1 MNLSKNNNN
10 LIIGIIGLGYVGLP
24 LAIEFGKKF
33 KTIGF
38 DIKKERIKNL
48 SLSIDTTSEV
58 NEVNFKKAKYLKFSN
73 NSYDLINCNIYIITV
88 PTPIYNNKKPD
99 LRYIKKASVIVGK
112 FLKKNDIV
120 IYESTVYPGLTEE
133 VCVPIL
139 INESNLKYN
148 KDFFCGYSP
157 ERINP
162 GDKKYNIKNII
173 KVVAGS
179 NKSATIKIKNLYNS
193 IINAGIFV
201 AKDIKTAEAA
211 KVIENT
217 QRDINIALVNEIA
230 LICKKLGIKSK
241 DVFDAA
247 STKWNFLNFKPGI
260 VGGHCIGVD
269 PYYLTHKAN
278 LVGFNPK
285 MILSGRALNDSMPK
299 YIFREIKKI
308 MLKKNII
315 IKNSKVLILGLTF
328 KENCNDVRNTKV
340 FEIGNY
346 FIKSGA
352 IINYYDPW
360 VSKKDLN
367 NLNKKRLIKK
377 IPNNYY
383 DCIIIAVS
391 HNEFKKYSLKSLK
404 KMCKINNVIYDI
416 KNFLKDNKVDGQL

>member
-1 MNLSKNNNN
+1 MNLSKNNND

-179 NKSATIKIKNLYNS
+179 NKSTTIKLRIY
-193 IINAGIFV
+193 I
-201 AKDIKTAEAA
+201 
-211 KVIENT
+211 T
-217 QRDINIALVNEIA
+217 QLLMQV
-230 LICKKLGIKSK
+230 
-241 DVFDAA
+241 
-247 STKWNFLNFKPGI
+247 
-260 VGGHCIGVD
+260 
-269 PYYLTHKAN
+269 
-278 LVGFNPK
+278 
-285 MILSGRALNDSMPK
+285 
-299 YIFREIKKI
+299 
-308 MLKKNII
+308 
-315 IKNSKVLILGLTF
+315 
-328 KENCNDVRNTKV
+328 
-340 FEIGNY
+340 
-346 FIKSGA
+346 
-352 IINYYDPW
+352 
-360 VSKKDLN
+360 
-367 NLNKKRLIKK
+367 
-377 IPNNYY
+377 
-383 DCIIIAVS
+383 
-391 HNEFKKYSLKSLK
+391 YS
-404 KMCKINNVIYDI
+404 
-416 KNFLKDNKVDGQL
+416 